1 MHTQEIQ
8 QCSADKIFE
17 GRERRQKPRL
27 EDPIQL
33 RVRLMQH
40 SAPSIEFDT
49 VALNI
54 SAGGICALAPRR
66 INAGCRLYLNI
77 RFALHGSTPVEAPTI
92 AAGGVVLRTQ
102 EWPDGHSLFAA
113 ALTACTSI

>member
-1 MHTQEIQ
+1 MNTQEIQ
-8 QCSADKIFE
+8 HGSADEIFE
-17 GRERRQKPRL
+17 SRERRQKPRL

-33 RVRLMQH
+33 RVRVMKG
-40 SAPSIEFDT
+40 SRPFMEFDT

-92 AAGGVVLRTQ
+92 AVGGVVLRAQ

-113 ALTACTSI
+113 AFTARTLI